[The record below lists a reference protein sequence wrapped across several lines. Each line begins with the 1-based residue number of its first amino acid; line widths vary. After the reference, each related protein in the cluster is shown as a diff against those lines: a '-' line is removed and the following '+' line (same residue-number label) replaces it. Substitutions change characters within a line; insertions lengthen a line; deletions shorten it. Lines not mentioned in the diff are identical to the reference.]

1 MRKIKIL
8 ILIIF
13 LSINILSVNASTEE
27 LERTKDNNYGVSKH
41 WNINSNN
48 INNVKNTP
56 YVDADE
62 KVYDFA
68 DILTDKEEE
77 TVYSY
82 IKEFINKTNMDMVF
96 VSIDMPYSSDK
107 KNEDFA
113 ADFYDY
119 NDFGINF
126 ENYSGVLLLRNDYE
140 ADRYYNIYT
149 FGDAQ
154 LYFSYSRLENI
165 LDNIY
170 SDFVSKNYVMG
181 IETFTEMCSSYF
193 DSGVAYEYRNS
204 YIDENGYIRK
214 HYKVPYFICFGVSGL
229 VTLIVMLILVKNNK
243 MVKKATQAKEYLRK
257 DSINYTQSVDQFV
270 NSTTTHYTI
279 SSSSGGGGSYSG
291 SHSGSSGG
299 GHSSGGGRHG

>member
-149 FGDAQ
+149 FFGED
-154 LYFSYSRLENI
+154 LRL
-165 LDNIY
+165 
-170 SDFVSKNYVMG
+170 
-181 IETFTEMCSSYF
+181 
-193 DSGVAYEYRNS
+193 
-204 YIDENGYIRK
+204 
-214 HYKVPYFICFGVSGL
+214 
-229 VTLIVMLILVKNNK
+229 
-243 MVKKATQAKEYLRK
+243 KK
-257 DSINYTQSVDQFV
+257 I
-270 NSTTTHYTI
+270 
-279 SSSSGGGGSYSG
+279 
-291 SHSGSSGG
+291 
-299 GHSSGGGRHG
+299 

>member
-1 MRKIKIL
+1 
-8 ILIIF
+8 
-13 LSINILSVNASTEE
+13 
-27 LERTKDNNYGVSKH
+27 
-41 WNINSNN
+41 
-48 INNVKNTP
+48 
-56 YVDADE
+56 
-62 KVYDFA
+62 
-68 DILTDKEEE
+68 
-77 TVYSY
+77 
-82 IKEFINKTNMDMVF
+82 
-96 VSIDMPYSSDK
+96 
-107 KNEDFA
+107 
-113 ADFYDY
+113 
-119 NDFGINF
+119 
-126 ENYSGVLLLRNDYE
+126 
-140 ADRYYNIYT
+140 
-149 FGDAQ
+149 
-154 LYFSYSRLENI
+154 
-165 LDNIY
+165 
-170 SDFVSKNYVMG
+170 MG
-181 IETFTEMCSSYF
+181 IEAFTEMCSNYF